1 MRYLF
6 ISNDVIYV
14 ILRCLWCHQVTWIGL
29 PRRLLGRS
37 SIAMCP
43 RSQRTLCHAFWLP
56 RYCMIMVGFL
66 YRKVE
71 LIFTA
76 PCIFQSIQMYRIVR
90 VFWKVLRAEV
100 FLEDRHAQNLYVIGQ
115 MFKLFGTLKVL
126 SRSYLPGSVQSP
138 WQHRCL
144 HSSLLGL
151 ETGTDPV
158 SQISP

>member
-1 MRYLF
+1 MMPSGHVDWTSQTSPWSFLDCNVPK
-6 ISNDVIYV
+6 ISKDFVS
-14 ILRCLWCHQVTWIGL
+14 
-29 PRRLLGRS
+29 RLLVTK
-37 SIAMCP
+37 I
-43 RSQRTLCHAFWLP
+43 L
-56 RYCMIMVGFL
+56 YDKVFL

-76 PCIFQSIQMYRIVR
+76 HCIFQSIQMYRIVR

-138 WQHRCL
+138 
-144 HSSLLGL
+144 
-151 ETGTDPV
+151 
-158 SQISP
+158 